1 MKKLSKG
8 YILAAAF
15 AVLAVASHVSGF
27 NQYVVTKFNDVQVDD
42 LKLNGNDI
50 LDSNG
55 VTRITTGATN
65 SIVGNVTVSGGTFA
79 VLTSTAPRDVS
90 STIGVT
96 PPVAGSLVYNSTD
109 KEICLSTGTT
119 RFTWVE
125 VSTFGVVACRH

>member
-1 MKKLSKG
+1 MKKFSKG
-8 YILAAAF
+8 ILLAAGF
-15 AVLAVASHVSGF
+15 AVMAVIGHVSGF

-55 VTRITTGATN
+55 VTRVTVGSTN
-65 SIVGNVTVSGGTFA
+65 QVVGNVTVSGGTF
-79 VLTSTAPRDVS
+79 VILTSTAPRDVS
-90 STIGVT
+90 SSIGVT
-96 PPVAGSLVYNSTD
+96 PPAAGALVYNSTD
-109 KEICLSTGTT
+109 KEICVSTGTT